1 MFKYA
6 IIGFGGLGKLQL
18 GNLLA
23 LEEERGD
30 MKLVALCGADP
41 NTFKSNVKINL
52 GTVDISKL
60 DFSGVAF
67 YQDYK
72 ELVDVEKPDFIIST
86 LPTYLHE
93 EVACYALERGVSV
106 FSEKPMALSL
116 EGCDRMISA
125 AEEHGGKLMI
135 GHALRFDPIYRKIK
149 EYVDEGTYGLPR
161 RAEFS
166 RYSATPTW
174 TWNNWILDPA
184 LSGGCAIDM
193 HVHDVDLVQWLFGIP
208 DCLRSVMTN
217 NKTPRDSIF
226 TQYFY
231 DGLFVTTAAD
241 WAMSATFPFEA
252 RTIINF
258 ERATVTVIDGK
269 LTVHTLEGETVVPI
283 LDGVSC
289 YMHEMRAFVEW
300 VIDNKPCDFIS
311 LESVRASMDMAFSEI
326 ESSENDLPIYYEDEE

>member
-1 MFKYA
+1 MKKYA

-30 MKLVALCGADP
+30 IKLAALCGADP
-41 NTFKSNVKINL
+41 STFTSNVKINL
-52 GTVDISKL
+52 GTVDISKF

-72 ELVDVEKPDFIIST
+72 ELIDKERPDFIIST

-93 EVACYALERGVSV
+93 EVAVYALERGVGV
-106 FSEKPMALSL
+106 FSEKPMALTAD
-116 EGCDRMISA
+116 GCDRMVEA
-125 AEEHGGKLMI
+125 AKRSGGKLMI

-149 EYVDEGTYGLPR
+149 EYVTEGTYGRPL

-174 TWNNWILDPA
+174 TWNNWILDPS
-184 LSGGCAIDM
+184 LSGGAVIDL
-193 HVHDVDLVQWLFGIP
+193 HVHDVDLIQWLFGVP

-231 DGLFVTTAAD
+231 KDLFVTSAAD
-241 WAMSATFPFEA
+241 WSMCATFPFEA
-252 RTIINF
+252 RTIICF
-258 ERATVTVIDGK
+258 EQATVTVLDGK
-269 LTVHTLEGETVVPI
+269 LVVHKADGETLIPI

-300 VIDNKPCDFIS
+300 VVDGKPCGLIS
-311 LESVRASMDMAFSEI
+311 LESVRMSMDMAFSEI
-326 ESSENDLPIYYEDEE
+326 ESAENDLPIYYEDEE

>member
-1 MFKYA
+1 MLKYA

-30 MKLVALCGADP
+30 IKLCSICGADP
-41 NTFKSNVKINL
+41 ESFKSNIKINI
-52 GTVDISKL
+52 GTIDISKV
-60 DFSGVAF
+60 DFSAVSF

-72 ELVDVEKPDFIIST
+72 ELIDTEKPDFIIAT

-93 EVACYALERGVSV
+93 EVAYYALERGVSV

-125 AEEHGGKLMI
+125 AKKNGGKLMI
-135 GHALRFDPIYRKIK
+135 GHALRFDPIFRKIK
-149 EYVDEGTYGLPR
+149 EYVEDGTFGLPQ

-184 LSGGCAIDM
+184 LSGGCVLDL
-193 HVHDVDLVQWLFGIP
+193 HVHDVDLIQWLFGVP

-217 NKTPRDSIF
+217 NKTERDSIF

-231 DGLFVTTAAD
+231 DGLFVTSAAD
-241 WAMSATFPFEA
+241 WSMRRDFPFEA

-258 ERATVTVIDGK
+258 ERATVTVIGGK
-269 LTVHTLEGETVVPI
+269 LTVYTEDETIVPL

-300 VIDNKPCDFIS
+300 VVDGKPCDLIS
-311 LESVRASMDMAFSEI
+311 LESVRASMDIVFSEI
-326 ESSENDLPIYYEDEE
+326 ESAENDLPIYYEDEE